1 MKKAFNVT
9 AIFIV
14 VLFLF
19 VTGYLTTIRGNKG
32 LAIYTPVPGNNP
44 AQYPGPA
51 PTLSVLDAYPGVIVD
66 EPSSEPTTE
75 SSLCSQ
81 TGSWISF
88 ENTEFDYAL
97 DYPPE
102 AELSEYSDGVT
113 VKLNSTCH
121 DTSCVHTRD
130 EVSLRIFS
138 NSSELNLHDF
148 IIEEFRLDTYP
159 PMTNSM
165 ENLQNGITLQVAGEQ
180 ALRVEDG
187 ITLAF
192 PDVFIAHQGLVF
204 WFFVPQDP
212 PLAGRNTPCRQ
223 TLETFEAIINGF
235 SFTTQQAQ

>member
-1 MKKAFNVT
+1 MKKTINLTV
-9 AIFIV
+9 IIV
-14 VLFLF
+14 VIFFLF
-19 VTGYLTTIRGNKG
+19 VIGYLAINSNNRD
-32 LAIYTPVPGNNP
+32 LAIYKPVPGNNP
-44 AQYPGPA
+44 AQYPGPV
-51 PTLSVLDAYPGVIVD
+51 PTLSALDAYPGVIVD

-75 SSLCSQ
+75 SSLCSK
-81 TGSWISF
+81 TGSWISY

-97 DYPPE
+97 NYPPE

-148 IIEEFRLDTYP
+148 IVEEFRLDTYP
-159 PMTNSM
+159 PMTNSI
-165 ENLQNGITLQVAGEQ
+165 ENLENSITLQVAGEQ

-192 PDVFIAHQGLVF
+192 PDVFIARQGLVF

-212 PLAGRNTPCRQ
+212 PLAGRNTPCHQ
-223 TLETFEAIINGF
+223 TLETFEAIISDF
-235 SFTTQQAQ
+235 SFTTSTP